1 MKLDEYN
8 QFLTAIGKERK
19 LVTAVVKKKKLSWR
33 VSFAKEEGE
42 FFCQIKDFSRVQ
54 DYLPFFCFVCGKE
67 VWKRKY
73 CDEHKPS

>member
-8 QFLTAIGKERK
+8 QFLTMIGKEKK

-33 VSFAKEEGE
+33 VSFAKDDGE

-54 DYLPFFCFVCGKE
+54 DYLPSFCAVCRKE
-67 VWKRKY
+67 VWKKKY
-73 CDEHKPS
+73 CTEHQKN